1 MAEGS
6 PLPFP
11 SPSAILGENH
21 TSPPATTSAAAA
33 ATALNAEPAR
43 RPKHARS
50 PSKRDNAKKAVPKK
64 AVAVEADAGPDS
76 VKGAKVDKP
85 KQTKSRNGCSTCKA
99 KRLKCG
105 EEKPGCLNC
114 SKRNVPCGGYK
125 KVFQWR
131 DYGSQQIRTNIVGQK
146 QATSRITPPREAST
160 GSPLSTT
167 PTGEPPNIFDIPR
180 SNPNADEQQK
190 PRRKAPR
197 RTKDNDDEPIQLRQR
212 QQASNSPPKDDH
224 NRSDSAFVRV
234 EEVRPSPGSQQTEET
249 TSPPDDSV
257 HGHPM
262 VFNPDSNFVFRTR
275 SLSPGDGRRPSPTLT
290 EMMLQDGHNLNTSPL
305 DFVPFSL
312 PEDYQLPLFSTGPND
327 PIMDNNNIFDDI
339 DLIGPIQPMDMDT
352 FMWPSRLQTPASP
365 GASPIIDLNNMWH
378 GAGPNPWGQPDLPF
392 DSEEILMTRFV
403 NMTCG
408 VLSVI
413 DGPSE
418 NPWRSL
424 IMPLAKQSTGLHHAI
439 LALAAFH
446 GAQDQPRLRFVGG
459 HHKNIAVTNIREG
472 LRDDTMMNHA
482 AIATALA
489 LAFVE
494 AWESHVKTG
503 NAHIN
508 GAAALVKKAL
518 DYHHQEPHQGE
529 DLARLKFL
537 CNAWVYMDVIARVTA
552 VDANDSTDFTNALWP
567 PNETPDVAIGHDE
580 PGFGINFGMGIDAR
594 LDPLMGCAGTL
605 FPLIGHVAN
614 LVRKVC
620 RSQRNPIGIISQA
633 RDLME
638 SLEQWEPPAYI
649 ERPEDPLTDVRHA
662 LQTAEAYR
670 YATMLHLHQSVPELP
685 TPLSDEQYAQRVL
698 QYLATVPLNSRMLL
712 VHIYPLMIAGC
723 QAVESEDRDW
733 IRQRWGV
740 MNAQMRIGIIDKCVA
755 LTEEVW
761 RRRDSYE
768 ARPPE
773 KRRLV
778 ATADLQ
784 SVRNRGSPLTLHA
797 SDIGNTE
804 PGRTGMVFS
813 LADFDGT
820 RSPPA
825 TSDGAASRIDRRP
838 PRDRNPE
845 MALGKIDMAYT
856 VRGHI
861 SWVGVMWDWAW
872 EVLLG

>member
-11 SPSAILGENH
+11 SPSAILGDNH
-21 TSPPATTSAAAA
+21 DSPPSSSAAAA
-33 ATALNAEPAR
+33 PPPPPRPDSAR

-50 PSKRDNAKKAVPKK
+50 PSRKDTAKKA
-64 AVAVEADAGPDS
+64 
-76 VKGAKVDKP
+76 P

-114 SKRNVPCGGYK
+114 SKRNVVCGGYK

-131 DYGSQQIRTNIVGQK
+131 DYGSQQAS
-146 QATSRITPPREAST
+146 ATSRISPPREASNN
-160 GSPLSTT
+160 SPISTT
-167 PTGEPPNIFDIPR
+167 PTGEPPNVLDAPR
-180 SNPNADEQQK
+180 SNPP

-197 RTKDNDDEPIQLRQR
+197 RTTKADDDDSLRRPLHQR
-212 QQASNSPPKDDH
+212 QLSAASPSKDEH
-224 NRSDSAFVRV
+224 NRTDSAFVTG
-234 EEVRPSPGSQQTEET
+234 EDAKPSPSSQHTEATGS
-249 TSPPDDSV
+249 PGDVP
-257 HGHPM
+257 GHHQ
-262 VFNPDSNFVFRTR
+262 VLFNPDSAFVYRTR
-275 SLSPGDGRRPSPTLT
+275 SLFPGDGRGPSPTLT
-290 EMMLQDGHNLNTSPL
+290 EMMMQDGHHIDASHL
-305 DFVPFSL
+305 DFVPFSM
-312 PEDYQLPLFSTGPND
+312 PEDYQFPMFSTGSHHPG
-327 PIMDNNNIFDDI
+327 MQDNNHTIFSDI
-339 DLIGPIQPMDMDT
+339 DLIGPIQPLDIDT

-365 GASPIIDLNNMWH
+365 DLNAAMWH
-378 GAGPNPWGQPDLPF
+378 TDTPSPWGHPDMPF
-392 DSEEILMTRFV
+392 DSDEMLMNRFDT
-403 NMTCG
+403 MTCG

-413 DGPSE
+413 DGPTE

-424 IMPLAKQSTGLHHAI
+424 IMPLAKQSTGLYHAV

-446 GAQDQPRLRFVGG
+446 GAHETPRLRYVGA
-459 HHKNIAVTNIREG
+459 HHKDIAMQNIREG
-472 LRDDTMMNHA
+472 LRDNTMLNHA

-489 LAFVE
+489 LGFVE
-494 AWESHVKTG
+494 AWESNVKTG

-518 DYHHQEPHQGE
+518 NAHHENPHGGE

-537 CNAWVYMDVIARVTA
+537 CNAWVYLDVIARVTA
-552 VDANDSTDFTNALWP
+552 VDANDSTDFDNALWP
-567 PNETPDVAIGHDE
+567 PNETPDIATGHNE

-638 SLEQWEPPAYI
+638 SLEKWEPPAYI

-670 YATMLHLHQSVPELP
+670 YATMLHLHQAVPELP
-685 TPLSDEQYAQRVL
+685 TPLNDEQYAQRVL

-740 MNAQMRIGIIDKCVA
+740 MGAQMRIGVIDKCVA

-768 ARPPE
+768 ARAPE

-784 SVRNRGSPLTLHA
+784 HVRNHRGSPLARDAHDVRNA
-797 SDIGNTE
+797 E

-813 LADFDGT
+813 LMDMDGT

-825 TSDGAASRIDRRP
+825 SSDGPNKRMA
-838 PRDRNPE
+838 RDRKPE
-845 MALGKIDMAYT
+845 MGIGNIDMAYT

-872 EVLLG
+872 EGKCLTLPSCRHRG

>member
-11 SPSAILGENH
+11 SPSAILGDH
-21 TSPPATTSAAAA
+21 HDSPPTSSAAAA
-33 ATALNAEPAR
+33 ASAPPPPLEPAR

-50 PSKRDNAKKAVPKK
+50 PSRKDTVKKAVPKK
-64 AVAVEADAGPDS
+64 AAAVEADAGPDT

-114 SKRNVPCGGYK
+114 SKRNVVCGGYK

-131 DYGSQQIRTNIVGQK
+131 DYGSQQVKTNIVGQK
-146 QATSRITPPREAST
+146 QATSRISPPREASNNSSIT
-160 GSPLSTT
+160 TT
-167 PTGEPPNIFDIPR
+167 PTGEPPNVLDVPR
-180 SNPNADEQQK
+180 SNPEDEQR

-197 RTKDNDDEPIQLRQR
+197 RATKGEDEDSRRRPLHQR
-212 QQASNSPPKDDH
+212 QLSARSPLKDDH
-224 NRSDSAFVRV
+224 TRTDSAFMPGEDVRPSPSSQQTEGTGSPGEVQGHPILFNPDSAFVY
-234 EEVRPSPGSQQTEET
+234 
-249 TSPPDDSV
+249 
-257 HGHPM
+257 
-262 VFNPDSNFVFRTR
+262 RTR
-275 SLSPGDGRRPSPTLT
+275 SLSPGDGRGPSPTLT
-290 EMMLQDGHNLNTSPL
+290 EMMMQDGHHIDASHL
-305 DFVPFSL
+305 DFVPFSM
-312 PEDYQLPLFSTGPND
+312 PEDYQFPMFSTGSHD
-327 PIMDNNNIFDDI
+327 PGMQDNNNIFADI
-339 DLIGPIQPMDMDT
+339 DLIGPIQPLDIDT

-365 GASPIIDLNNMWH
+365 DLNGAMWH
-378 GAGPNPWGQPDLPF
+378 TEMPSPWGHPDVPF
-392 DSEEILMTRFV
+392 DSDETLMTRFDTV
-403 NMTCG
+403 TCG

-413 DGPSE
+413 DGPTE

-424 IMPLAKQSTGLHHAI
+424 IMPLAKQSRGLYHAL

-446 GAQDQPRLRFVGG
+446 GAQEAPRLRYVGA
-459 HHKNIAVTNIREG
+459 HHKDIAMQNIREG
-472 LRDDTMMNHA
+472 LRDNTMLNHA

-489 LAFVE
+489 LGFVE
-494 AWESHVKTG
+494 AWESNVKTG

-518 DYHHQEPHQGE
+518 NAHHEDPHQGE

-537 CNAWVYMDVIARVTA
+537 CNAWVYLDVIARVTA
-552 VDANDSTDFTNALWP
+552 VDANDCTDFDNALWP
-567 PNETPDVAIGHDE
+567 PNETPDIATGHNE

-620 RSQRNPIGIISQA
+620 RSQRNPIGVISRA

-638 SLEQWEPPAYI
+638 SLEKWEPPAYI

-685 TPLSDEQYAQRVL
+685 TPLNDEQYAQRVL

-740 MNAQMRIGIIDKCVA
+740 MGAQMRIGVIDKCVA

-784 SVRNRGSPLTLHA
+784 HVRNRGSPLA
-797 SDIGNTE
+797 RDAQDVRNAE

-813 LADFDGT
+813 LMDMDGT

-825 TSDGAASRIDRRP
+825 SSDGSNKRM

-845 MALGKIDMAYT
+845 VGISKIDMAYT